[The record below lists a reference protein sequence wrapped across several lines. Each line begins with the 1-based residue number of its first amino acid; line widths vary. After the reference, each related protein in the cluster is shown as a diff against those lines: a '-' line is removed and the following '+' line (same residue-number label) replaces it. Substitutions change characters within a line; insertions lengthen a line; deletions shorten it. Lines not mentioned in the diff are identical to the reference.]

1 MHHNPQIS
9 NNEINIKQKIIF
21 KINFAKNQIIVT
33 EIQSTVQ
40 ADLNV

>member
-1 MHHNPQIS
+1 MHHNSQIFH
-9 NNEINIKQKIIF
+9 NEINIKQKNLF